1 MVGSLVRI
9 DQDSGPRR
17 FGGEKAF
24 ALEQYLTEELCAA
37 ASESNDYLNNLMFIK
52 HMVMIKVPHCEHLFP
67 TMKETFAAA
76 HFLFHK
82 AGFVFRL
89 LKF

>member
-24 ALEQYLTEELCAA
+24 ALEQYLTEGLCVA
-37 ASESNDYLNNLMFIK
+37 ASESKDYLNNLMYIK
-52 HMVMIKVPHCEHLFP
+52 QLVMIAFPQCDNLFP
-67 TMKETFAAA
+67 TMKETIAAA
-76 HFLFHK
+76 HSFIS
-82 AGFVFRL
+82 
-89 LKF
+89 